1 MPHPQAY
8 LVNTKKPPVLFGEQH
23 SVGCYSI
30 QYLIWSSTVITCH
43 CVNPQKKTAL
53 TSWTWMN
60 PNHISSI
67 CILFIKHQPSSILPS
82 PFLAQPFLYQ
92 TQPLFDGLRAG
103 LDFLDTV
110 VVGWWSLKGAQR
122 CWWINMVMI
131 EDVEKKWWGAGHMN
145 PSIDPFI
152 YIVVQYVEFKCM
164 IMCIYICIQV
174 VLKDRCC
181 FFNVFYLF
189 WCMSK

>member
-1 MPHPQAY
+1 MGSSIPLDVIRFSTSY
-8 LVNTKKPPVLFGEQH
+8 GRRLSLLVIV
-23 SVGCYSI
+23 
-30 QYLIWSSTVITCH
+30 STH
-43 CVNPQKKTAL
+43 KKKTAL

-145 PSIDPFI
+145 PFI

-181 FFNVFYLF
+181 FLMFFTCFDVCRNNF
-189 WCMSK
+189 W